1 MKCTFCSSN
10 TRVLESRET
19 ENSTTVRRRRECKNC
34 GNRFTTYERPVL
46 QLQVVKRDNSKE
58 DFERSKLKRG
68 ILKACKKRPVS
79 EEEVDEL
86 VEKITRKLRN
96 KASKEVESSE
106 IGRLVMKNL
115 KGMDE
120 VAYIRFASVYKNFDN
135 IKSFKDEVKTLKDE
149 VDE

>member
-1 MKCTFCSSN
+1 MKCTFCSEN

-34 GNRFTTYERPVL
+34 GNRFTTYEKPVL
-46 QLQVVKRDNSKE
+46 QLRVIKRDGSTE

-68 ILKACKKRPVS
+68 ILKACEKRPVS

-86 VEKITRKLRN
+86 VERVTRKLRN
-96 KASKEVESSE
+96 KGGKEVESSE
-106 IGRLVMKNL
+106 IGRLVMEDL
-115 KGMDE
+115 KSLDK
-120 VAYIRFASVYKNFDN
+120 VAYIRFASVYKDFDN

-149 VDE
+149 VKE